1 MTLTIDCGT
10 CSRRE
15 TATCH
20 DCVVTFIVGREPNDA
35 IVVDAA
41 EYAAVR
47 RLQRAG
53 LVPDLLHDDRRG
65 ETHGGGLDA
74 ATGL

>member
-10 CSRRE
+10 CSRSE
-15 TATCH
+15 TATCN
-20 DCVVTFIVGREPNDA
+20 DCVVTFIVGREPDDA
-35 IVVDAA
+35 VIVDAA

-53 LVPDLLHDDRRG
+53 LVPDLLHDDGRDDGQAEGRDVASSG
-65 ETHGGGLDA
+65 
-74 ATGL
+74 

>member
-10 CSRRE
+10 CSRSG

-20 DCVVTFIVGREPNDA
+20 DCVVTFIVGREPDDA
-35 IVVDAA
+35 VVVDAA

-53 LVPDLLHDDRRG
+53 LVPDLLHDDGRADDQA
-65 ETHGGGLDA
+65 GGRNIA
-74 ATGL
+74 AGG